1 MYDPITIFLIVLGL
15 FLVGLFLFLCFLLR
29 EVPLTFVVKFVWW
42 CWIVLIFACLW
53 NFCFLCQIWM
63 TVLLGILGK
72 CILGC
77 RFFPFIIL
85 NRSFHSLSVCRV
97 SLEKSVD
104 NLMGVPLCVTYRCS
118 LVASN
123 ILSLSWIF
131 VIWLLCVSACSS
143 LSLSCLGFSVLPG
156 IGWLFPSHVRE
167 VFSYCLFKCFLE
179 FFLFLFFF
187 WDPYKANVGA
197 LYVVPEDP
205 IRQMLGHSMLSQR
218 PLGHLHFCSFF
229 FYTLFCGSDFRHS
242 VL

>member
-123 ILSLSWIF
+123 ILS
-131 VIWLLCVSACSS
+131 SS
-143 LSLSCLGFSVLPG
+143 LIIVSLITMCRGLFLLGFILPRFYTSWT
-156 IGWLFPSHVRE
+156 WLFPLP
-167 VFSYCLFKCFLE
+167 C
-179 FFLFLFFF
+179 
-187 WDPYKANVGA
+187 
-197 LYVVPEDP
+197 
-205 IRQMLGHSMLSQR
+205 
-218 PLGHLHFCSFF
+218 
-229 FYTLFCGSDFRHS
+229 
-242 VL
+242 